1 MRKWIHWPDNAS
13 GRVRTRTFIVSWIIY
28 SRPCTRPALS
38 HSPQFQRLLLL
49 PRRFVRGVFL
59 ETRSFHFVPKRV
71 LPAPRFIPQL
81 WGSTDRKDRDYCCT
95 STNRTTKGYTTVK
108 RFERT
113 ALSVTWFPF
122 LFSANNSNGIFESS
136 QRFITREYIEI
147 RNVRLTRSNKVIIM
161 SNYICKRMYKY
172 VHDEIYTKI
181 LSAWNNIRVCC
192 G

>member
-81 WGSTDRKDRDYCCT
+81 RGSTERKDRDYCT
-95 STNRTTKGYTTVK
+95 STNRTTKEYNGEKIRTDRSVGNFVSFFIFCKQFKRNFRIISTFHRARIYRDPKRSTYT
-108 RFERT
+108 FE
-113 ALSVTWFPF
+113 
-122 LFSANNSNGIFESS
+122 
-136 QRFITREYIEI
+136 
-147 RNVRLTRSNKVIIM
+147 
-161 SNYICKRMYKY
+161 
-172 VHDEIYTKI
+172 
-181 LSAWNNIRVCC
+181 
-192 G
+192 